1 MRKQSSWIAVLFG
14 VSALLLM
21 MGTVYADQSLKDTLA
36 QKYNKEKDVCRVVK
50 QALQAGMN
58 TKEVTKSSIEL
69 GHEACLVI
77 RCAIEANGSLQ
88 QIVTGALEAGTTSD
102 VCSKCAIDA
111 GADPRA
117 VAQALETG
125 LGYTPAEGAGLNP
138 INVNVPG
145 GEPAGGVIS
154 SSGF

>member
-1 MRKQSSWIAVLFG
+1 MGKKNGFIMCFTIAL
-14 VSALLLM
+14 SLLA
-21 MGTVYADQSLKDTLA
+21 GNTVFADDTLKDTLSK
-36 QKYNKEKDVCRVVK
+36 KYKKAKDICSVVK
-50 QALQAGMN
+50 EVLLEGMN
-58 TKEVTKSSIEL
+58 TKEVTKTSIDL
-69 GHEACLVI
+69 GHDACLVI
-77 RCAIEANGSLQ
+77 RCAVEANGSLQ
-88 QIVTGALEAGTTSD
+88 QIIDGAIEAGATSD

-125 LGYTPAEGAGLNP
+125 LGYTPAATGLVP

-145 GEPAGGVIS
+145 GEPAGGVLS

>member
-1 MRKQSSWIAVLFG
+1 MRKKNGFILCFIV
-14 VSALLLM
+14 ALLLLV
-21 MGTVYADQSLKDTLA
+21 GNTVFADQPPKDPFSK
-36 QKYNKEKDVCRVVK
+36 KYMEAKDVCSLVK
-50 QALQAGMN
+50 QVLREGMN
-58 TKEVTKSSIEL
+58 AKEVTKRSIEL

-77 RCAIEANGSLQ
+77 RCAVEGNGSLPL
-88 QIVTGALEAGTTSD
+88 IIAGALEAGATSD

-111 GADPRA
+111 GADPKD

-125 LGYTPAEGAGLNP
+125 LGYTPAAAGLNP

-145 GEPAGGVIS
+145 GEPAGGVLS